1 MNPQVTLASIL
12 ARSVHED
19 DWRRADEWRRLHRRP
34 DALPLPPEPAPAP
47 SRWSQVLVAIRRAVG
62 AAGA

>member
-34 DALPLPPEPAPAP
+34 DALPLPPEPEHAP
-47 SRWSQVLVAIRRAVG
+47 SRLATLRGALHRAIRP
-62 AAGA
+62 AGA